1 MVETEVL
8 ILGAIAT
15 LFVIGWAVLGIKDAF
30 RSDKPHVAP
39 EPTRSTE
46 PEREPARQR

>member
-15 LFVIGWAVLGIKDAF
+15 LFVIGWSILGIKDAF
-30 RSDKPHVAP
+30 RSEAPQASATP
-39 EPTRSTE
+39 EPSVERQTE
-46 PEREPARQR
+46 LTHQR